1 MNYFIE
7 KNHISFSTINFFK
20 GYVNQPLHSD
30 IIHFHTIP
38 QLWMVGVW
46 IALED
51 VNEANGSLKIIP
63 KSHKWGIY
71 DYDSLNLSH

>member
-1 MNYFIE
+1 
-7 KNHISFSTINFFK
+7 
-20 GYVNQPLHSD
+20 
-30 IIHFHTIP
+30 
-38 QLWMVGVW
+38 MVGVW

-71 DYDSLNLSH
+71 DYDSLNLSHPDKIQNGEEVNYGIYEEFIQTMVEEKNAESYIANISK